1 MSEQAHSL
9 MQHYERRDEKMLLRW
24 RKPSQKV
31 IRESVITRRKD
42 SNGQTHTVFHCGGD
56 ATISLAG
63 STVTWDV
70 PENNHA
76 PERAHGHPLA
86 AALFAHLRAVRWT
99 SRSGGTITGNDEY
112 SRDNRD
118 SGGGGNYTVETF
130 SSKTAAGTRSRYPL
144 LQPVTRQPCHWAAD
158 AAATSSIT
166 SGADTNTR
174 CPTLIWV
181 SRPSRSIART
191 RPLPHCSFSAASSIV
206 NTVVAVSV
214 GATGPA
220 GVATRSGRVTPR
232 AIAADRGVGATGVLI
247 ADVASPRDAGRSPR
261 IGRTLGTRAFAA

>member
-1 MSEQAHSL
+1 MSCYAWEHGTITLPTGEPAKLRAAMNRAAEAHISQMAAEVERAWNRLRDMTPAQRRDHARIADDPILSAMSEQAHSL

-86 AALFAHLRAVRWT
+86 AALFAHLRAV
-99 SRSGGTITGNDEY
+99 
-112 SRDNRD
+112 
-118 SGGGGNYTVETF
+118 
-130 SSKTAAGTRSRYPL
+130 PL
-144 LQPVTRQPCHWAAD
+144 DLPQRRNHHRQRRVQPRQPRQWWRRKLH
-158 AAATSSIT
+158 
-166 SGADTNTR
+166 R
-174 CPTLIWV
+174 
-181 SRPSRSIART
+181 
-191 RPLPHCSFSAASSIV
+191 
-206 NTVVAVSV
+206 
-214 GATGPA
+214 
-220 GVATRSGRVTPR
+220 
-232 AIAADRGVGATGVLI
+232 
-247 ADVASPRDAGRSPR
+247 
-261 IGRTLGTRAFAA
+261 